1 MLSEIDLKKLGIDPE
16 RLPRHIAIIMD
27 GNGRW
32 AKKGMMPRIFGHREG
47 VKTVDRIV
55 TFARKAGI
63 SALTLYSFSSENW
76 LRPKE
81 EVSALMGILNE
92 YIKKELARM
101 LKEDIRFNTIGRID
115 HLPRATQNLIN
126 DAKEKTRDN
135 NGLILTLALSYGS
148 RQEIL
153 EVVKR
158 VAHLAKSGEIGEG
171 DIDERLFESFL
182 YTEGL
187 PTVDLL
193 IRTSGEIRISNF
205 LLWQIAYSEIY
216 FTDTLWPDFKEDDL
230 VEAIIEYQNRER
242 RFGMTTEQLRN
253 KKEN

>member
-1 MLSEIDLKKLGIDPE
+1 LSEIDLKELGVDPE
-16 RLPRHIAIIMD
+16 RLPKHIAIIMD

-32 AKKGMMPRIFGHREG
+32 AKKRMMPRIFGHREG

-76 LRPKE
+76 LRPQE

-92 YIKKELARM
+92 YIKNELARM
-101 LKEDIRFNTIGRID
+101 LREDIRFNTIGHID
-115 HLPRATQNLIN
+115 HLPQTTQDLIN
-126 DAKEKTRDN
+126 DAKEKTREN
-135 NGLILTLALSYGS
+135 KGLILTLALSYGS

-153 EVVKR
+153 EVAKR
-158 VAHLAKSGEIGEG
+158 IASLTKAGEIGEG
-171 DIDERLFESFL
+171 DIDEKLFESFL
-182 YTEGL
+182 DTKGL

-193 IRTSGEIRISNF
+193 VRTSGEIRISNF
-205 LLWQIAYSEIY
+205 LLWQIAYSELY
-216 FTDTLWPDFKEDDL
+216 FTDALWPDFKENDL
-230 VEAIIEYQNRER
+230 VKAIIEYQNRER
-242 RFGMTTEQLRN
+242 RFGMTTEQLEN